1 MLKLVR
7 SGENDA
13 NDGAEVL
20 IHVRYL
26 ASGEIMTIDKCPPQL
41 TAQEWRDLL
50 LNEVSK
56 YYQTFAGGRGFFRLP
71 RHVYDAVLA
80 DVTPMAA
87 E

>member
-1 MLKLVR
+1 MLKAVK
-7 SGENDA
+7 SGGQSPVAVD
-13 NDGAEVL
+13 EVL

-26 ASGEIMTIDKCPPQL
+26 ASGEIMTIDKCPVQL

-50 LNEVSK
+50 LTEASK

-71 RHVYDAVLA
+71 RHVYDAVLPEA
-80 DVTPMAA
+80 AALAA